1 MNKFM
6 HEMLKEVDYC
16 KATIRKYFRKP
27 LVMSDDEEMFKAS
40 TRRHICREQCK
51 EKYVR
56 VRDHCHVT
64 GKYRGN

>member
-27 LVMSDDEEMFKAS
+27 LVMSDDKRCLKQVPDAISVESNIRKNM
-40 TRRHICREQCK
+40 
-51 EKYVR
+51 
-56 VRDHCHVT
+56 
-64 GKYRGN
+64 